1 MFDIDLSTAEYW
13 IEGEDHVIRSLEFD
27 VVAGGRT
34 FDEALSRFLTDLLAF
49 AVHLGE
55 LESLAS
61 NEEEMFHRLAPRI
74 AKVAQC
80 VEQATA
86 RSQRSI
92 VGAAIAGVRRRRNT
106 GHEWH
111 QLSEQ
116 PGSAMPS
123 LA

>member
-1 MFDIDLSTAEYW
+1 MLDVDLSTAEYW
-13 IEGEDHVIRSLEFD
+13 IEGEDHVFRSLEFD

-34 FDEALSRFLTDLLAF
+34 FDDALSRFLNDLLAF
-49 AVHLGE
+49 AVYLGE
-55 LESLAS
+55 LESPAS

-74 AKVAQC
+74 ARVAQRA
-80 VEQATA
+80 ERATA
-86 RSQRSI
+86 RGQLSI
-92 VGAAIAGVRRRRNT
+92 VGAAIAGVRRRRDT

-116 PGSAMPS
+116 PGSAVPS